1 MYWILDVLFFLL
13 IIIGILFGVRRGFIA
28 GVCKL
33 AGTILS
39 VAVGVLFCNALSGQL
54 EVWFGM
60 TSALTG
66 AIGHE
71 TIAGWISIAISFLIL
86 LIVTKLGAWL
96 LGVFGTF
103 LAEKIKLFS
112 LINKLCGGLLGLFKS
127 LVLIFL
133 LLTACYWLTQ
143 WLNLTALESFINQS
157 TVVGVIFRWEWFIEL
172 AQFHFLIPK
181 G

>member
-1 MYWILDVLFFLL
+1 MSWILDVLFFLL
-13 IIIGILFGVRRGFIA
+13 IIIGILCGVRRGFIA

>member
-1 MYWILDVLFFLL
+1 M
-13 IIIGILFGVRRGFIA
+13 
-28 GVCKL
+28 
-33 AGTILS
+33 
-39 VAVGVLFCNALSGQL
+39 
-54 EVWFGM
+54 
-60 TSALTG
+60 
-66 AIGHE
+66 
-71 TIAGWISIAISFLIL
+71 
-86 LIVTKLGAWL
+86 
-96 LGVFGTF
+96 GVFGTF